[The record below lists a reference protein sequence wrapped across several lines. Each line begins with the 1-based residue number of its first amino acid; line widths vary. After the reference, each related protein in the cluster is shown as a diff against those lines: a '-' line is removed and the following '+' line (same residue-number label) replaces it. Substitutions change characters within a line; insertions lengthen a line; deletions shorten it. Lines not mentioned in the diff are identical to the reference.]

1 METLAGQFP
10 QRTQEDVS
18 REMRGWRERAR
29 FQNCSAALRSSPE
42 GTQIEPQIDIL
53 EGHEETRF
61 DDLDGDSCQ
70 SLLSNEDGLHHV
82 MPPPKLNK
90 IGRKRSLMDALD
102 NDYSEVD
109 RKRFESLQK
118 RLSVSQEEEDDTY
131 HFLMSVRN
139 PLKSLPLDRQMFV
152 RLKIQELVYNEINS
166 QNQQQNRSAVYD
178 GQQDVKPLRAG
189 GTVAAGTGVGPG
201 PGPGG
206 GVADADSAVSGA
218 AAVVGTEQPGIGDAV
233 SHSAA
238 LLQNSASD
246 GSAHDAFF
254 G

>member
-1 METLAGQFP
+1 MNSRVIGCTL
-10 QRTQEDVS
+10 S
-18 REMRGWRERAR
+18 
-29 FQNCSAALRSSPE
+29 QNCSAALRSSPD

-53 EGHEETRF
+53 EGHEETQF

-70 SLLSNEDGLHHV
+70 SLLSNDDALHQV
-82 MPPPKLNK
+82 MPPPKMNK
-90 IGRKRSLMDALD
+90 IGRKRTLMDAMD

-118 RLSVSQEEEDDTY
+118 RLIASQEEEDDTY

-166 QNQQQNRSAVYD
+166 QNQQNRTYD
-178 GQQDVKPLRAG
+178 GSQDVKPPRAVNVSGSIGCGNTGESVSSGG
-189 GTVAAGTGVGPG
+189 GTGSGTGQ
-201 PGPGG
+201 
-206 GVADADSAVSGA
+206 S
-218 AAVVGTEQPGIGDAV
+218 IGDTTN
-233 SHSAA
+233 STP
-238 LLQNSASD
+238 LLHNCTAEGSSD
-246 GSAHDAFF
+246 DAFF